1 MVKIEKVK
9 NELFIGVTLVAVTIL
24 ISFLYWKGLNGP
36 FLLDDLQSIESAQLT
51 TFSWGELIDISLQ
64 NDSGPLGRP
73 LSIASFALN
82 NYFFGLNPF
91 YYKLVNLF
99 IHILCG
105 FVIAGF
111 IYLLMIL
118 IPKIKPFAKS
128 TSFFTALLW
137 LIHPLQVSTVLYP
150 VQRMTQLC
158 HLCII
163 LGLNTYLWGR
173 IRQFTDKPYGLI
185 LIAIS
190 YLWFF
195 PLALLC
201 KETGIIFPWYVFLI
215 EYFLLKYKGSPRNS
229 FYLRRF
235 HPIFC
240 LGILFSFLFYYWYH
254 LETNLALFAD
264 KNITLFDRLLT
275 QINVL
280 VFYIKLI
287 FIPQLVDMGLYHDDF
302 GVVTSFNVQTGLC
315 SLLLLSLVILIYV
328 ARKRAPIISFGI
340 AWFFVSH
347 AIESTILPLEMV
359 FEHRNY
365 LATVGLL
372 LIPVY
377 YFIPFMNKVASAPK
391 IVYTFFTFLLFSML
405 ATITLQR
412 STIWSS
418 SHTFLQESLLHHPL
432 SPRVHIEIANVLLQK
447 QQFALAFVSLEEAA
461 RLDPYNAGI
470 ALHKILIHCQLQT
483 VPPALYE
490 DAKQKIQQGAIT
502 PYVITVLDIM
512 IQNMFNKQCSS
523 VDRNKIIE
531 LLRLCY
537 NNPFLKYKPRYKA
550 VLYHLEAG
558 LELLNTNLDKSRFLL
573 LKSYE
578 TYPKRIDP
586 LLQKA
591 YLEMRYG
598 MFDEAEKSVSY
609 AHQQLAKNKLTK
621 AKLQKLD
628 FAMQAIV
635 KADGFSGRRQVN
647 EYPGAREECMTGVS
661 EHSQQPRRGTP

>member
-1 MVKIEKVK
+1 MLKTETVK
-9 NELFIGVTLVAVTIL
+9 NGLFFGATLLAVAIL

-36 FLLDDLQSIESAQLT
+36 FLLDDLQSIEGAQLT
-51 TFSWGELIDISLQ
+51 TFSWGQLIDISLQ

-82 NYFFGLNPF
+82 HYFFGLNPF
-91 YYKLVNLF
+91 YYKLINLF

-105 FVIAGF
+105 FAIGLF
-111 IYLLMIL
+111 IYLLMTL
-118 IPKIKPFAKS
+118 IPKAKPFAKRI
-128 TSFFTALLW
+128 SFFTALLW

-173 IRQFTDKPYGLI
+173 IRQFTDKSYGL
-185 LIAIS
+185 LLMAIS
-190 YLWFF
+190 YVWFF

-215 EYFLLKYKGSPRNS
+215 EYFLLKYKGAAQNGL
-229 FYLRRF
+229 YLKRF
-235 HPIFC
+235 HQLFC
-240 LGILFSFLFYYWYH
+240 LGLLFSFLFYYWYH

-275 QINVL
+275 QLNVL
-280 VFYIKLI
+280 VFYLKLI
-287 FIPQLVDMGLYHDDF
+287 LIPQLADMGLYHDDF
-302 GVVTSFNVQTGLC
+302 GVITGFNLQTVLC
-315 SLLLLSLVILIYV
+315 SVLLFSLAIVIYIG
-328 ARKRAPIISFGI
+328 RKRAPIISFGI

-365 LATVGLL
+365 LASVGLL
-372 LIPVY
+372 LIPIY
-377 YFIPFMNKVASAPK
+377 YFVPFMSKVTTAPK
-391 IVYTFFTFLLFSML
+391 RIYALFSFLLFAML

-412 STIWSS
+412 SIIWSS
-418 SHTFLQESLLHHPL
+418 SGTFLQESLLHHPL
-432 SPRVHIEIANVLLQK
+432 SPRVHIEIANVLLQE
-447 QQFALAFVSLEEAA
+447 QQFGLAFESLEEAA

-470 ALHKILIHCQLQT
+470 ALHKILIHCQLQS
-483 VPPALYE
+483 VPPALYQE
-490 DAKQKIQQGAIT
+490 AKQKIQQGAIT

-598 MFDEAEKSVSY
+598 LYEEAEKSVSY
-609 AHQQLAKNKLTK
+609 AHQQLSKNKLAK

-628 FAMQAIV
+628 FAMQAI
-635 KADGFSGRRQVN
+635 KLQ
-647 EYPGAREECMTGVS
+647 
-661 EHSQQPRRGTP
+661 SQKE